1 MSPADYSDQTAL
13 VQGLFI
19 QHLPALRGFVQSF
32 VRDWA
37 LVDDVVQETFTTV
50 NSKAG
55 DFQRGTNFRGWV
67 WTIARFKALQLLEKK
82 PTAGQALAPE
92 VIEALCA
99 QEKAEY
105 WPLADRIEHLGSCM
119 AELAPK
125 ARLAVELR
133 YQQAHR
139 PPEIARRMGWS
150 IIEMAVSASAFIPA
164 RKATRAAGGTYMV
177 RPCFVPTTSEPGYC
191 SRVYSMQRPVHSC
204 TTSMAK

>member
-1 MSPADYSDQTAL
+1 MPFESPDQTTL
-13 VQGLFI
+13 VQGLFL

-37 LVDDVVQETFTTV
+37 LVDDVVQETFLTV

-55 DFQRGTNFRGWV
+55 DFERGTNFRGWV

-82 PTAGQALAPE
+82 PSTGQVLSPE

-99 QEKAEY
+99 HEDAEQ
-105 WPLADRIEHLGSCM
+105 WPLESRIEHLGTCLT
-119 AELAPK
+119 ELAPK
-125 ARLAVELR
+125 ARQAVELR

-150 IIEMAVSASAFIPA
+150 VDAVHVALSRARVFLKGCIERRI
-164 RKATRAAGGTYMV
+164 AAEGT
-177 RPCFVPTTSEPGYC
+177 
-191 SRVYSMQRPVHSC
+191 
-204 TTSMAK
+204 